1 MRLPLRELF
10 ARPLQGDDI
19 NAGRIPDHVITRM
32 NFGVNQRDPMGIG
45 LAIDAHAVLVAVRF
59 DEPHLVAMR
68 TDRHERFNG
77 DADCVLLGQL
87 VRVVQ
92 TVLVIGPQKA
102 LRRPA
107 SVTLDE
113 LQKRILAG
121 EVGDGAAGIL
131 DELGDSR
138 LLDRVD
144 GDRGRVRRQ
153 RLRGIVIM

>member
-1 MRLPLRELF
+1 LPLRELF

-59 DEPHLVAMR
+59 DESHLIAVR
-68 TDRHERFNG
+68 TDRHQRLDSHAHRVMLCE
-77 DADCVLLGQL
+77 L
-87 VRVVQ
+87 VRIMRAA
-92 TVLVIGPQKA
+92 LVIGTQET

-107 SVTLDE
+107 SVTLHE
-113 LQKRILAG
+113 LQERILAG